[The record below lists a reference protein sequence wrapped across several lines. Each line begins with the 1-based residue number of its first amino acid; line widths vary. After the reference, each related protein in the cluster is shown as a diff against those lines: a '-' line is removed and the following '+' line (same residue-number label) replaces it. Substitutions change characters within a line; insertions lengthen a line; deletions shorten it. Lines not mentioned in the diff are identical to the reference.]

1 MFRCRITW
9 GMETALTSQDS
20 PAEIAALF
28 AYLDAPAEKVAPVAP
43 AAAVAKAA
51 KTIKPIHYAEIKGK
65 DRTLHG
71 RLHEGQVIKGFQAEV
86 IPGQS
91 VRLFGTQHNRVAPLD
106 FDITFAVGDIAVR
119 DSYNL
124 VYTGIISAIGPKTVT
139 ILDHDRTY
147 KLDLYTFANRNWNYD
162 AERIHKRNSEWCD

>member
-1 MFRCRITW
+1 
-9 GMETALTSQDS
+9 METAHTSQDN

-28 AYLDAPAEKVAPVAP
+28 AYLDAPSEVAAPVAP
-43 AAAVAKAA
+43 SAKSEKHA
-51 KTIKPIHYAEIKGK
+51 KTTAPIRYTEIKGK

-91 VRLFGTQHNRVAPLD
+91 VRIFGTQHNRVAPID
-106 FDITFAVGDIAVR
+106 FDITFAVGDVAVR

-124 VYTGIISAIGPKTVT
+124 VYTGIIAAIGPKTVT
-139 ILDHDRTY
+139 ITDHDRTY
-147 KLDLYTFANRNWNYD
+147 KLDLHTFANRNWDYD
-162 AERIHKRNSEWCD
+162 AERIHKRNTEWYD